1 MMRGISIIS
10 GGLRVGDS
18 SGGYLRLIHELLRLY
33 LDMGNLGFI
42 LDPSK
47 KPIIYIM

>member
-10 GGLRVGDS
+10 GGLSTGDG
-18 SGGYLRLIHELLRLY
+18 SGDRMRLIHELLRLY

-42 LDPSK
+42 LDLPK